1 MPMSLAE
8 RTVPTNDYDRFSMR
22 RFLAEAEAAGELLIV
37 ERPVE
42 LSEVAQILYET
53 SKAVWFK
60 AAGPEKAELVGN
72 VAGTRALIALAFG
85 VEPVKLG
92 LEVLRR
98 LENKPELVEVSR
110 DDAPVQEVV
119 LTGKEA
125 DLTALPVHL
134 QHAFDGG
141 PYISASMDIARNPAT
156 GFYNSGMRRLMLRGR
171 HEAGV
176 DLQAPSDLREIYKA
190 TVARGEKLPV
200 SFVIG
205 SSPID
210 HVCSVLRFPRDEL
223 EMISSLREA
232 PLAVVKC
239 VTNDLMVPAD
249 AEMILEG
256 YFDAA
261 GYVEPEGPYGE
272 FLGHY
277 GPVKI
282 NPIFRLTAITRR
294 RDAIF
299 QTSTI
304 SGHHLERTDTSQ
316 LNAVRT
322 EAMVWST
329 LRTVAREPVAIHM
342 TASSG
347 GGMNLRI
354 ALRQHAPGEARNVI
368 AAMFGCPAGV
378 NHVFVVDPDV
388 DVTSDTQMDWA
399 LATRFQA
406 DRDLVVQGGFR
417 WTFMDPSVQGATIGS
432 KAGFDC
438 TKPFG
443 SGNSLESQIPEVP
456 KWQGKRFA
464 SIKAAL
470 DDGPKFFE
478 ELMVAV
484 DSRDG
489 REIVRDLEAER
500 EAGRLSRD
508 KDGRWMRP
516 AK

>member
-1 MPMSLAE
+1 MSLAE
-8 RTVPTNDYDRFSMR
+8 RTRQTNDFDRFSMR
-22 RFLAEAEAAGELLIV
+22 RFLEQAEAAGELDII
-37 ERPVE
+37 ERPVD
-42 LSEVAQILYET
+42 LAEVAKILYET
-53 SKAVWFK
+53 PRAVWFK
-60 AAGPEKAELVGN
+60 AAGPERAELVGN

-85 VEPVKLG
+85 VEPGKLG
-92 LEVLRR
+92 QEVLRR
-98 LENKPELVEVSR
+98 LDNKPEIVEIGQGE
-110 DDAPVQEVV
+110 APVQEVV
-119 LTGKEA
+119 LTGEDA
-125 DLTALPVHL
+125 DLTGLPVHL
-134 QHAFDGG
+134 QHGFDGG
-141 PYISASMDIARNPAT
+141 PYISASMDIARNPVT
-156 GFYNSGMRRLMLRGR
+156 GLYNSGMRRLMLRGR

-200 SFVIG
+200 AFVLG
-205 SSPID
+205 SNPID

-223 EMISSLREA
+223 SMISSLREA

-239 VTNDLMVPAD
+239 VTNDIMVPAD

-322 EAMVWST
+322 EAMVWTT
-329 LRTVAREPVAIHM
+329 LKTVARDPVAIHM

-347 GGMNLRI
+347 GGMNLRVAI
-354 ALRQHAPGEARNVI
+354 RQAAPGEARNVI
-368 AAMFGCPAGV
+368 AAMFGAPAGIK
-378 NHVFVVDPDV
+378 HVFVVDPDV
-388 DVTSDTQMDWA
+388 DVSSDSQMDWA

-406 DRDLVVQGGFR
+406 DRDLVVQSGFR

-438 TKPFG
+438 TVPFG
-443 SGNSLESQIPEVP
+443 SSGALESRIPEVP
-456 KWQGKRFA
+456 KWQGQRFA
-464 SIKAAL
+464 SIDAAL

-484 DSRDG
+484 GSRDG
-489 REIVRDLEAER
+489 REIVRELETIR
-500 EAGRLSRD
+500 TTGRLARD